1 MLLYTF
7 CVDIKKHSQ
16 DTLTKCLLMLIKS
29 LDNYIQKYKLI
40 IYTNFNIKL
49 DNKNVTFRKYYDKT
63 ISKNYNNDWL
73 NLSFNKINIYKDLYD

>member
-49 DNKNVTFRKYYDKT
+49 DN
-63 ISKNYNNDWL
+63 
-73 NLSFNKINIYKDLYD
+73 